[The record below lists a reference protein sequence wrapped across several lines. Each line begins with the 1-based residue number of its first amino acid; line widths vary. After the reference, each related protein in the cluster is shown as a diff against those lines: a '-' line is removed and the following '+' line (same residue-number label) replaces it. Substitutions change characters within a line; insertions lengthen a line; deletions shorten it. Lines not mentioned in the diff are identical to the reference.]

1 MTDNTKKIILII
13 GGTGAQGLPAI
24 ENLTKRE
31 PPYYVRVLTRNT
43 EHQRARS
50 LAKNPYVE
58 LVQGSAD
65 NEADLQR
72 VFKGVYGAYVN
83 LDGFT
88 IGEKEEVFWGIRCF
102 EIAQEHK
109 VKHYVWG
116 NLDYGLKE
124 SNWTIHTGHYD
135 GKGRVATFISAF
147 PSTPTSTWS
156 ILTSGPYLNMLF
168 ELLSPQ
174 KDNDGTYNFGA
185 PLGKD
190 GRVPMI
196 SLEDLGWYA
205 RWIFDHPSESSGL
218 DLKVATDHVGW
229 QALAET
235 FTKVTGK
242 PARFIDLSFD
252 EYFAKFGP
260 KADKPTA
267 HQAPGGMTIRQNFTG
282 FWSLW
287 RANVVKRDYPFLDKI
302 HPNRLSLEDWMKHV
316 KYDGERKTVLKNW
329 EDGVQG
335 RRS

>member
-1 MTDNTKKIILII
+1 
-13 GGTGAQGLPAI
+13 
-24 ENLTKRE
+24 
-31 PPYYVRVLTRNT
+31 
-43 EHQRARS
+43 
-50 LAKNPYVE
+50 
-58 LVQGSAD
+58 
-65 NEADLQR
+65 
-72 VFKGVYGAYVN
+72 
-83 LDGFT
+83 
-88 IGEKEEVFWGIRCF
+88 
-102 EIAQEHK
+102 

-168 ELLSPQ
+168 EFLSPR

-196 SLEDLGWYA
+196 SLEDLGW
-205 RWIFDHPSESSGL
+205 
-218 DLKVATDHVGW
+218 

-242 PARFIDLSFD
+242 PARFVDLSFD
-252 EYFAKFGP
+252 EYFAIFGP
-260 KADKPTA
+260 SVDKPA
-267 HQAPGGMTIRQNFTG
+267 AYQAPGGMTIRQNFTG

-287 RANVVKRDYPFLDKI
+287 RSNVIKRDYPLLDKI
-302 HPNRLSLEDWMKHV
+302 HPNRLSLEGWMRQV

-335 RRS
+335 RKS